1 MFDRRSI
8 EISSGGL
15 SIGLD
20 NLFDEIE
27 VVETVLLYLS
37 NVKQM
42 KISQSGETEVCVQ
55 INANDLDKL
64 AEAWLQK
71 RNLVEKD
78 EGA

>member
-1 MFDRRSI
+1 VFDRRSI

>member
-1 MFDRRSI
+1 VFDRRSI
-8 EISSGGL
+8 EIRSGGL